1 MPQSWLN
8 QFCKRAVLQHLA
20 RIAAGRIALV
30 AGGERQMFG
39 EPSAKLQATL
49 TVRDERFYR
58 RVALGGGLGAAESL
72 MDGDWTCDDLTSLI
86 RIFIRNSQVASGL
99 DRGFAWLAQ
108 SLARVQQWWEPNNE
122 QNARSQI
129 RRHYDL
135 GNDFFRLFLDDT
147 LSYSSAWFPHSAA
160 SLHEASLA
168 KIDRVCRKLDLQ
180 PDDHVLEIGTGW
192 GALAVQAVERYGCRI
207 TSTTISAEQ
216 FRLARERVGR
226 AGLTDRIDIQQ
237 LDYRQLR
244 GSYDKLISIE
254 MIEAVGEKYLD
265 TYFRQCSQLLRPDG
279 AMVLQAIVIRD
290 QMLERHRSSVDFIG
304 KYIFPGGFLPS
315 VSLIGDC
322 VTRSTDLRIC
332 HLEEMS
338 EHYLRTLELWRE
350 KFWQNIEQVRALGF
364 DEPFI
369 RMWDY
374 YLQYCAAAF
383 AERQVNVV
391 QVLLGKPGYRGPAI
405 ESQPRL
411 RTIAVDEF
419 QPRIC
424 QTSLEQV

>member
-1 MPQSWLN
+1 MWQSWLDS
-8 QFCKRAVLQHLA
+8 FCKRAVHQHLA
-20 RIAAGRIALV
+20 RIAAGRITLV
-30 AGGERQMFG
+30 DGGRKLTFG
-39 EPSAKLQATL
+39 EPAQPLEATL
-49 TVRDERFYR
+49 TVRNERFYR

-86 RIFIRNSQVASGL
+86 RIFIRNSQVATGL
-99 DRGFAWLAQ
+99 DGGFAWLAQ
-108 SLARVQQWWEPNNE
+108 SLARVQQWLEPNNE
-122 QNARSQI
+122 RNVRSQI
-129 RRHYDL
+129 HRHYDL
-135 GNDFFRLFLDDT
+135 GNDFFGLLLDDT
-147 LSYSSAWFPHSAA
+147 LSYSSAWFPHDGA
-160 SLHEASLA
+160 SLREASVA

-192 GALAVQAVERYGCRI
+192 GALAVQAAENYGCRI

-216 FRLARERVGR
+216 FRLARERVSQ

-237 LDYRQLR
+237 RDYRQLR

-254 MIEAVGEKYLD
+254 MIEAVGERYLD

-338 EHYLRTLELWRE
+338 EHYLRTLEMWRE
-350 KFWQNIEQVRALGF
+350 KFWQNIEQVRAQGF

-405 ESQPRL
+405 DPQPRL
-411 RTIAVDEF
+411 RTVPLEGLR
-419 QPRIC
+419 PRVC